1 MKATPNLLAA
11 AMAGIKSELDGGT
24 LFYFA
29 GPVPADAGDA
39 LDMASQ
45 HTQLVAMSGLQF
57 DDPSGGVLPK
67 AAGDTWQGLIEFD
80 GAQSGENTLTPTFF
94 RFCASG
100 DDGRGAGDMRVQGT
114 IGGPQSSADIKLG
127 DGTTVTQ
134 NGTNTRSLP
143 IFTINQI
150 VTG

>member
-11 AMAGIKSELDGGT
+11 ALAGIKSELDGGT

-29 GPVPADAGDA
+29 GPVPANAGDA
-39 LDMASQ
+39 LDMGGQ
-45 HTQLVAMSGLQF
+45 HTQLLAMSGLNF
-57 DDPSGGVLPK
+57 AAPSGGTLAK
-67 AAGDTWQGLIEFD
+67 DAGETWSGLIDFD
-80 GAQSGENTLTPTFF
+80 GAQSGDDTLTPTFF
-94 RFCASG
+94 RFCAAG
-100 DDGRGAGDMRVQGT
+100 DDGRGAGTMRVQGT

-143 IFTINQI
+143 IFAIEQLL
-150 VTG
+150 TG